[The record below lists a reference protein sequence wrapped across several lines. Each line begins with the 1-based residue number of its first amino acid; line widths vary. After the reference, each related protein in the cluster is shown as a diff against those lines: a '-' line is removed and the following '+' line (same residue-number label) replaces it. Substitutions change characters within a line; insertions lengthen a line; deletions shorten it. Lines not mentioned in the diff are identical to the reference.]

1 MSFSAFC
8 LLLSVGQGSVRQI
21 TRLVIQERDKERVNV
36 YLDGEFAFGL
46 ALNEA
51 IHLKVGQLLSDA
63 DIEALQ
69 AEDAYHKAY
78 HRVLDLLSRRPYS
91 TGEVQRYLAQKKVA
105 PAHSERIITRLTEV
119 GLLDDLAFARFWIE
133 NRDAF
138 QPRSAMAI
146 RYELRQK
153 GVEGE
158 IIDEALDEGDFDEEE
173 AAYRAGLKS
182 LSRLR
187 KFEDEREFVQ
197 KLAGVLGRRGFRWE
211 VIRRVA
217 ERLWEIKDEDTLP

>member
-1 MSFSAFC
+1 M
-8 LLLSVGQGSVRQI
+8 RQI

-36 YLDGEFAFGL
+36 HLDGEFAFGL

-78 HRVLDLLSRRPYS
+78 YRVLDLLSRRPYS
-91 TGEVQRYLAQKKVA
+91 TGEVQRYLHQKQVA
-105 PAHSERIITRLTEV
+105 PLHSERVIERLTEV

-133 NRDAF
+133 NRETF
-138 QPRSAMAI
+138 QPRSAIAI

-153 GVEGE
+153 GVDGVT
-158 IIDEALDEGDFDEEE
+158 IDQALDEGDFDEDET
-173 AAYRAGLKS
+173 AYRAGVKV

-187 KFEDEREFVQ
+187 KYEDKREFTQ
-197 KLAGVLGRRGFRWE
+197 KLAGVLGRRGFQWE

-217 ERLWEIKDEDTLP
+217 ERLWEIKDDDSLP

>member
-1 MSFSAFC
+1 M
-8 LLLSVGQGSVRQI
+8 RQI

-36 YLDGEFAFGL
+36 HLDGEFAFGL

-91 TGEVQRYLAQKKVA
+91 TGEVQRYLQQKQVA
-105 PAHSERIITRLTEV
+105 PHHSERVIERLTDV

-133 NRDAF
+133 NRETF
-138 QPRSAMAI
+138 QPRSAIAI

-153 GVEGE
+153 GVDAET
-158 IIDEALDEGDFDEEE
+158 IDQALDEGDFDEEE
-173 AAYRAGLKS
+173 TAYRAGVKV

-187 KFEDEREFVQ
+187 KYEDKREFTQ
-197 KLAGVLGRRGFRWE
+197 KLAGVLGRRGFQWE

-217 ERLWEIKDEDTLP
+217 ERLWEIKDDESLP

>member
-1 MSFSAFC
+1 
-8 LLLSVGQGSVRQI
+8 VRQI

-36 YLDGEFAFGL
+36 HLDGEFAFGL

-51 IHLKVGQLLSDA
+51 IHLKVGQLLSNA

-91 TGEVQRYLAQKKVA
+91 TGEVQRYLQQKQVA
-105 PAHSERIITRLTEV
+105 PHHSERVIERLTDV

-133 NRDAF
+133 NRETF
-138 QPRSAMAI
+138 QPRSAIAI

-153 GVEGE
+153 GVDAET
-158 IIDEALDEGDFDEEE
+158 IDQALDEGDFDEDET
-173 AAYRAGLKS
+173 AYRAGVKV

-187 KFEDEREFVQ
+187 KYEDKREFTQ
-197 KLAGVLGRRGFRWE
+197 KLAGVLGRRGFQWE

-217 ERLWEIKDEDTLP
+217 ERLWEIKDNDSLP

>member
-1 MSFSAFC
+1 MVVSAFC
-8 LLLSVGQGSVRQI
+8 IPPPVEQGLVRQI

-36 YLDGEFAFGL
+36 HLDGEFAFGL

-69 AEDAYHKAY
+69 QEDAYHKAY

-91 TGEVQRYLAQKKVA
+91 TGEVQRYLEQKKVA
-105 PAHSERIITRLTEV
+105 PTHSEQVITRLTEV

-153 GVEGE
+153 GLDAET
-158 IIDEALDEGDFDEEE
+158 IDQALDEGDFDEEE
-173 AAYRAGLKS
+173 AAYRAGLKA

-187 KFEDEREFVQ
+187 KFEDKREFIQ

-211 VIRRVA
+211 VIRRA
-217 ERLWEIKDEDTLP
+217 GERLWEIKDDNTLP

>member
-1 MSFSAFC
+1 M
-8 LLLSVGQGSVRQI
+8 RQI

-36 YLDGEFAFGL
+36 HLDGEFAFGL

-69 AEDAYHKAY
+69 TEDAYHKAY

-91 TGEVQRYLAQKKVA
+91 TGEVQRYLQQKQIA
-105 PAHSERIITRLTEV
+105 PHHSERVIERLTDV

-133 NRDAF
+133 NRETF
-138 QPRSAMAI
+138 QPRSAIAI

-153 GVEGE
+153 GVDAET
-158 IIDEALDEGDFDEEE
+158 IDRALDEGDFDEDET
-173 AAYRAGLKS
+173 AYRAGVKV

-187 KFEDEREFVQ
+187 KYEDKREFTQ
-197 KLAGVLGRRGFRWE
+197 KLAGVLGRRGFQWE

-217 ERLWEIKDEDTLP
+217 ERLWEIKDDDSLP

>member
-1 MSFSAFC
+1 M
-8 LLLSVGQGSVRQI
+8 RQI

-36 YLDGEFAFGL
+36 HLDGEFAFGL

-69 AEDAYHKAY
+69 SEDAYHKAY
-78 HRVLDLLSRRPYS
+78 QRVLDLLSRRPYS
-91 TGEVQRYLAQKKVA
+91 TGEVQRYLHQKKVA
-105 PAHSERIITRLTEV
+105 PHHTERVITRLTEV

-133 NRDAF
+133 NRETF
-138 QPRSAMAI
+138 QPRSAIAI

-153 GVEGE
+153 GVDAVT
-158 IIDEALDEGDFDEEE
+158 IDQALDEGDFDEDET
-173 AAYRAGLKS
+173 AYRAGVKV

-187 KFEDEREFVQ
+187 KYEDKREFTQ
-197 KLAGVLGRRGFRWE
+197 KLAGVLGRRGFQWE

-217 ERLWEIKDEDTLP
+217 ERLWEIKDDESLP